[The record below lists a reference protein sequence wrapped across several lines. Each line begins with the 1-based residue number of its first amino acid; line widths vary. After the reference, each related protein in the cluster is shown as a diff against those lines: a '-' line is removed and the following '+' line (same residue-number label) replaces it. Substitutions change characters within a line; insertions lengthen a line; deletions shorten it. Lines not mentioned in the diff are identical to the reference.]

1 MDKPLFADLILPL
14 ALPQLYTY
22 SIPESLVADCGVGR
36 RVVVQFGAKR
46 FYSAIVR
53 SIHPNAPLHYQ
64 TKEIVSVL
72 DEHPIV
78 EELHLRFWEWVA
90 SYYVCTLGEVFN
102 AAVPASLKLQ
112 SETGVQFN
120 SDFADVNLEDLDVSL
135 EEFDLISIL
144 KQHEN
149 LSIQELAGK
158 SSSPKAI
165 KLVKALMDKGLVTAK
180 ESLVEKFKPKT
191 ETHIELNS
199 EYFSEESLKELFASM
214 VKAPKQSNLLMSF
227 LHHTDFFSR
236 LAKGLPPMHTTKK
249 LLLHHTQTAGASLKI
264 LLDKGI
270 FKSYEKIVGRL
281 DNSETQILTKKPL
294 NEDQLAALTQVKK
307 QFEEKNVVLLH
318 GVTSSGKTELYIHL
332 IDECIAQGKQVLYL
346 LPEIALTAQ
355 IINRLKNIFGEKVGI
370 YHSKFSDAERV
381 EIWNKTLE
389 NSQHPPYQIIL
400 GVRSSVF
407 LPYYNLGLII
417 VDEEHE
423 NTYKQFD
430 PAPRYHARDAAIVL
444 AQMHQAKVLLGT
456 ATPSFESYFNA
467 QNQKYGLVEMF
478 RRFGNVKL
486 PEILVCDMKDARK
499 HKKVKSQFFSEML
512 LTHIDD
518 ALKLGE
524 QVILFK
530 NRRGFSPFIEC
541 KTCGWVPKCINCD
554 VSLTYHKQINQL
566 VCHYCSYSFP
576 MVHSCLACSD
586 TAMEVKG
593 FGTEMIEDEVALLFP
608 DAKIGRLDLDTS
620 RNKRAHE
627 TIIQDFENQ
636 KTQILVGTQMISKGL
651 DFFNVSVVGI
661 LNADNMLNYPDFR
674 AFERSFQLMA
684 QVSGR
689 AGRKSKQGK
698 VIIQTTQPESP
709 VIQFVIKNDFKGL
722 YAWQLTERSK
732 YKYPPFYR
740 LISITVKHRDLP
752 TLNDAAAAL
761 AVMLRQRFEKR
772 VLGPEF
778 PMVNRIQNWYIKNIM
793 MKIEKDLSIAEVKRQ
808 LLDCIS
814 ALKQEDRFKQIVCQA
829 NADPM

>member
-1 MDKPLFADLILPL
+1 MDKTLYADVILPL

-22 SIPESLVADCGVGR
+22 SIPESLAKVCSIGK

-64 TKEIVSVL
+64 TKKIISVL
-72 DEHPIV
+72 DDLPIV
-78 EELHLRFWEWVA
+78 DELHLRFWEWLA

-112 SETGVQFN
+112 SETGIQI
-120 SDFADVNLEDLDVSL
+120 SPDYADIKPEDLDVSL

-149 LSIQELAGK
+149 LSIEELSEK

-165 KLVKALMDKGLVTAK
+165 KLVKSLMDKGLVTAK
-180 ESLVEKFKPKT
+180 EALVEKFKPKT
-191 ETHIELNS
+191 ETFIELNS
-199 EYFSEESLKELFASM
+199 EYFEEEKLKELFASLG
-214 VKAPKQSNLLMSF
+214 KAPKQSNLLMSF
-227 LHHTDFFSR
+227 LHHTDFFNRQS
-236 LAKGLPPMHTTKK
+236 KGQLPIHTSKK
-249 LLLHHTQTAGASLKI
+249 ILLQHTQTAGASLKV

-281 DNSETQILTKKPL
+281 DVAENEIFSKKPL
-294 NEDQLAALTQVKK
+294 NEGQLEAFHKINA

-318 GVTSSGKTELYIHL
+318 GVTSSGKTEIYIHL
-332 IDECIAQGKQVLYL
+332 IDQCIQEGKQALYL

-355 IINRLKNIFGEKVGI
+355 IINRLKNIFGDKVGV

-389 NSQHPPYQIIL
+389 NSEQKPYQIIL

-407 LPYYNLGLII
+407 LPFYKLGLII

-467 QNQKYGLVEMF
+467 QNQKYGLVELLN
-478 RRFGNVKL
+478 RFGNVKM
-486 PEILVCDMKDARK
+486 PEILICDMKEARK
-499 HKKVKSQFFSEML
+499 RKKVKSNFSEML
-512 LTHIDD
+512 LSHIDD
-518 ALKLGE
+518 ALKAGE
-524 QVILFK
+524 QAILFK

-541 KTCGWVPKCINCD
+541 KTCGWVPKCVNCD
-554 VSLTYHKQINQL
+554 VSLTYHKHINQL

-576 MVHSCLACSD
+576 MVHNCLACSD

-593 FGTEMIEDEVALLFP
+593 FGTEMIEDEIALLFP

-674 AFERSFQLMA
+674 AFERSYQLMS

-689 AGRKSKQGK
+689 AGRKNKQGK

-709 VIQFVIKNDFKGL
+709 VIQFVINNDFKGL

-740 LISITVKHRDLP
+740 LIYLTLKHRDLP
-752 TLNDAAAAL
+752 RLNEAAGAL
-761 AVMLRQRFEKR
+761 AAMLRQRYDKR

-793 MKIEKDLSIAEVKRQ
+793 MKIEKDLSINEVKRQ

-814 ALKQEDRFKQIVCQA
+814 ALKQDERYKQTICQV